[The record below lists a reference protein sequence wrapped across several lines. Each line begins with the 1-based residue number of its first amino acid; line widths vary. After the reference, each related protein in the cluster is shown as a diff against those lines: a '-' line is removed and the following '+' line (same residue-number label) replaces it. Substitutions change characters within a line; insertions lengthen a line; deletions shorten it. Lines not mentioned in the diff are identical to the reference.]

1 MSLPRKLVV
10 VTRSLAGNK
19 AWSDYLSTH
28 GIRVYRLPTIETTP
42 ITKTTLTL
50 KQLISADWL
59 VITSAA
65 SVQYMQTLA
74 AKLQINLSTLTV
86 RVAAIGEQTAK
97 AAERAGLQVTF
108 MPSHPGSV
116 YLGQEI
122 TPISGMHVLL
132 SQATIASDELGEVL
146 RSRGALVTKLPLYET
161 RTIDTLDKKF
171 AMLLQDNLIGYF
183 VFASPSGVQGF
194 HKRISIQSAQTAH
207 GIPAIAIGPEVA
219 QTLTT
224 AGFTTVYVS
233 KTPSIES
240 IFETLN
246 QLSDRE

>member
-10 VTRSLAGNK
+10 VTRTLAGNK
-19 AWSDYLSTH
+19 TWSDYLSAH
-28 GIRVYRLPTIETTP
+28 GVRVYRLPTIETTP
-42 ITKTTLTL
+42 IARTALTL
-50 KQLISADWL
+50 KQLTNADWL

-74 AKLQINLSTLTV
+74 TMH
-86 RVAAIGEQTAK
+86 VAAIGEQTAK

-108 MPSHPGSV
+108 MPSRPGSI

-122 TPISGMHVLL
+122 TPVSGMHVLL
-132 SQATIASDELGEVL
+132 SQATVASDELGEVL

-183 VFASPSGVQGF
+183 VFASPSGVKGF
-194 HKRISIQSAQTAH
+194 HKRISVQSAQKAH
-207 GIPAIAIGPEVA
+207 SIPAVAIGPEVA
-219 QTLTT
+219 KTLTT

-233 KTPSIES
+233 KAPSIES
-240 IFETLN
+240 IFETLSK
-246 QLSDRE
+246 LSDHE